1 MDVKAGCY
9 YRRED
14 GQVVKVLHEN
24 VTPFHKMENYRAVV
38 YRYREG
44 EWPTPAEYMSYDLF
58 VEIHEGPLGWDE
70 TLKEFK

>member
-14 GQVVKVLHEN
+14 GPIVKVLHGN
-24 VTPFHKMENYRAVV
+24 VTPFCDKNHRSVV

-44 EWPTPAEYMSYDLF
+44 EWPTPSEYMSYDVF

-70 TLKEFK
+70 ALKEFK